1 MRMHGCTTRGKQ
13 AATIITH
20 TPPHFPSSRTTMM
33 TTILLSS
40 CLLAKKIRFDLVP
53 NCPTHQSI
61 THPIHTHLHQY
72 APAMFVAA
80 ASLQPRNKLEAVVG
94 IGLYP
99 FSLLVCVK

>member
-1 MRMHGCTTRGKQ
+1 MHYKGQ
-13 AATIITH
+13 ASSSHHYAHATAFPIITYH
-20 TPPHFPSSRTTMM
+20 DDDDDPS
-33 TTILLSS
+33 SS
-40 CLLAKKIRFDLVP
+40 CLQKKFGLIWCQIPQDLSI
-53 NCPTHQSI
+53 NESI

-80 ASLQPRNKLEAVVG
+80 ASLQRRNKIEAVVG